1 MGAVRRPLRLLAS
14 SAWLLAALA
23 AAMPAPS
30 AARAQSSAPADAT
43 PHTRTEREAFL
54 TTAPIVGQ
62 ETVSKGV
69 TGTVRVTLSDGT
81 VTHDA
86 SVQTID
92 DSRMKYETPKGVEMN
107 FKDSWRFNV
116 AAYQV
121 DRLLDLGMIPA
132 TVERLF
138 RGKPASF
145 TWWVDDVLM
154 DEEDRQRR
162 NIDAPSKADWDQQLS
177 TVRLFDQL
185 IANVDRNK
193 GNLLIDKQ
201 WNMWMI
207 DHSRAFRVNGR
218 LRSPDHLTRAERS
231 MLTRLRQ
238 LDRES
243 LRTAAGRHL
252 NGEEIAALL
261 KRRDQIVAHFDK
273 GGPRLLFDRPARCC

>member
-1 MGAVRRPLRLLAS
+1 MGAVRRPLRLLAP
-14 SAWLLAALA
+14 SACLLAALA
-23 AAMPAPS
+23 AAMPARS
-30 AARAQSSAPADAT
+30 VARAQSSAPTDAT
-43 PHTRTEREAFL
+43 PPTRSAREAFL
-54 TTAPIVGQ
+54 ATARIVGQ

-116 AAYQV
+116 AAYHV

-132 TVERLF
+132 TVERMF

-162 NIDAPSKADWDQQLS
+162 NIEAPSKADWDQQLS

-207 DHSRAFRVNGR
+207 DHSRAFRVNSR

-231 MLTRLRQ
+231 MLARLRQ

>member
-1 MGAVRRPLRLLAS
+1 MPGTRCPRHAAALCAL
-14 SAWLLAALA
+14 LLAAA
-23 AAMPAPS
+23 TSTAPAVATAQAGSQTEPGPRLS
-30 AARAQSSAPADAT
+30 TRAQQEDFLAGA
-43 PHTRTEREAFL
+43 RIVRVERA
-54 TTAPIVGQ
+54 
-62 ETVSKGV
+62 SKGV
-69 TGTVRVTLSDGT
+69 TGTARVTLSNGT
-81 VTHDA
+81 VTHEA

-116 AAYQV
+116 AAYHV
-121 DRLLDLGMIPA
+121 DRLLDLGMVPA
-132 TVERLF
+132 TVERMF
-138 RGKPASF
+138 QGKPASF

-162 NIDAPSKADWDQQLS
+162 NIEAPSRADWDQQLS

-193 GNLLIDKQ
+193 GNLLIDEH

-207 DHSRAFRVNGR
+207 DHSRAFRVNSR

-231 MLTRLRQ
+231 MLTRLRR

-273 GGPRLLFDRPARCC
+273 GGPRLLFDRPPRCC